1 MNIRSSRSLAV
12 LLFSLSATALTGCTD
27 VTTLVVVTDA
37 PPGRVAEV
45 DPDDET
51 IRLSTGVAV
60 AVECFF
66 QRAEDVGYGPVL
78 GVPCDGMEIEAVTDD
93 GEPLLTVLPAHLE
106 NSAWGYNE
114 YGYEAEPGYS
124 QTNETGTDRA
134 VFVLVGERAGIGSLI
149 VRHDDA
155 ELRFVIE
162 VFPGEGGP

>member
-1 MNIRSSRSLAV
+1 MNAPSTQSLAV
-12 LLFSLSATALTGCTD
+12 LLLSTASMALTGCAD

-66 QRAEDVGYGPVL
+66 QRAEDVGYGPAL
-78 GVPCDGMEIEAVTDD
+78 GGPCDGMEIEAVTEE

-106 NSAWGYNE
+106 NSAWGYNQ
-114 YGYEAEPGYS
+114 YGYQAEPGTS
-124 QTNETGTDRA
+124 QTNATGTDRA
-134 VFVLVGERAGIGSLI
+134 VFVLVGERPGIGALI
-149 VRHDDA
+149 VRHEDA
-155 ELRFVIE
+155 ELRFAIE